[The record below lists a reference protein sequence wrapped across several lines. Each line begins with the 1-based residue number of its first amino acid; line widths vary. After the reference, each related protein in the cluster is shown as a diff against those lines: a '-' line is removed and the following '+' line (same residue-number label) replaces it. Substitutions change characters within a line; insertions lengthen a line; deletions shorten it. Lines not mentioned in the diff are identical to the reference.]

1 MIPSFWKIAF
11 VVSIIRKNSN
21 TIKMHNYLQSLN
33 TKKTTTFPNGNTSH
47 LKGYLQEN
55 QKLSRRNEPLS
66 RNESGRFGA
75 VKSNSTHHFFGN
87 ACTKSGSLRFSQ
99 SSGCWLILSVYI
111 LMSFD
116 FPFGRLFGARSFCY
130 YPYQGRYMN

>member
-11 VVSIIRKNSN
+11 VASIIRKNSN
-21 TIKMHNYLQSLN
+21 TTKKHNYLQSLN

-55 QKLSRRNEPLS
+55 QKLSSRNEPLN

-75 VKSNSTHHFFGN
+75 VKSNSTHNFFGN
-87 ACTKSGSLRFSQ
+87 ACTMSGSLRFSQ
-99 SSGCWLILSVYI
+99 SAGC
-111 LMSFD
+111 
-116 FPFGRLFGARSFCY
+116 
-130 YPYQGRYMN
+130 

>member
-21 TIKMHNYLQSLN
+21 TIKKHNYLQSLN
-33 TKKTTTFPNGNTSH
+33 TKKTTTFPNGNTSY
-47 LKGYLQEN
+47 LKGYLEEN
-55 QKLSRRNEPLS
+55 QKLSRRNEPLN

-99 SSGCWLILSVYI
+99 SSGC
-111 LMSFD
+111 
-116 FPFGRLFGARSFCY
+116 
-130 YPYQGRYMN
+130 